1 VVLDEVSEEGAD
13 EANVWSAADE
23 ELMRA
28 GEGVAV
34 GAAVEDEDD
43 TCGGASVVLGEEGAD
58 EANAWS
64 AADEELMRA
73 GEGVVVGAVVEDEVD
88 PLSAAGKEPLTAGD
102 GPLYMSQL
110 STEAAARR
118 VSGGGT
124 TTGGRQ
130 YLGAPR

>member
-1 VVLDEVSEEGAD
+1 MGEVSED
-13 EANVWSAADE
+13 EADASSAADE
-23 ELMRA
+23 ELMGA
-28 GEGVAV
+28 GEVVVV
-34 GAAVEDEDD
+34 GAAVEDEVD
-43 TCGGASVVLGEEGAD
+43 TCGGASVVLGEVSGEGAD

-124 TTGGRQ
+124 TTGGR
-130 YLGAPR
+130 